1 MNSWFLQVGR
11 RLGPAGRRLWVLG
24 IMGVVL
30 AVTLGLALRAAPRE
44 RAATY
49 TELLQIAQA
58 GQATAVEVSGDR
70 FFVRQAGGVT
80 VTAVVD
86 EPTLRQELVS
96 RFAGAGASVDFAS
109 REEPSR
115 AASTALPVV
124 VLAAV
129 GFALFTVSRRRSPK
143 VFSDAKAGVVRAPV
157 RFADV
162 AGMHEV
168 KQELAETVEFLK
180 SPQRFARLGGRPP
193 RGVLL
198 TGEPGTGKTLL
209 ARAVACEAGVR
220 FLSASGSSFQE
231 MFVGVGASRV
241 RALFAEARKA
251 APCIVF
257 IDEIDAVGRARA
269 KGHGDSASA
278 EHDQTLNQ
286 LLVEMDGFDHA
297 TGIVV
302 IASTNRVD
310 MLDPALLRPGRF
322 DRKVTVPL
330 PDVRGREEIL
340 NVHAGPIPL
349 EGEVD
354 LGYIARSTPGF
365 SGADLANLLNE
376 AAILAAREGADA
388 VDPTH
393 IDRARDRVLMGLER
407 KGVLIDED
415 ERYATAVHEAG
426 HVAVGLLAPSCD
438 PVHKVSILP
447 RGRAL
452 GVTQALPEKDRLMY
466 RKEYL
471 EDQICM
477 LMGGRA
483 AEMVILGTMTA
494 GASDDIQRA
503 STIAWKMVAELGMSH
518 LGPICVGEGHP
529 ARSPALLDRVDETAR
544 ALTDAQLARAV
555 DIVKSRRSEIDAL
568 VKALLQKETLGMDEI
583 QACFPADRRPR
594 AAHADA

>member
-1 MNSWFLQVGR
+1 
-11 RLGPAGRRLWVLG
+11 
-24 IMGVVL
+24 MGVVL
-30 AVTLGLALRAAPRE
+30 AVTLGFALRAAPSE

-49 TELLQIAQA
+49 TELLQIAQT

-70 FFVRQAGGVT
+70 FFVRQAGGVA

-96 RFAGAGASVDFAS
+96 RFASAGASVDFAS
-109 REEPSR
+109 REEKSR
-115 AASTALPVV
+115 TAAAVLPVV

-129 GFALFTVSRRRSPK
+129 GFALYSVSRRRSPK
-143 VFSDAKAGVVRAPV
+143 VFTEAKAGATRSPV

-162 AGMHEV
+162 AGMQEV

-180 SPQRFARLGGRPP
+180 SPERFARLGGRPP

-209 ARAVACEAGVR
+209 ARAVASEAGVR

-322 DRKVTVPL
+322 DRKITVPL

-349 EGEVD
+349 QGEVD
-354 LGYIARSTPGF
+354 LGTIARSTPGF

-376 AAILAAREGADA
+376 AAILAAREGAEA
-388 VDPTH
+388 VDFTH

-407 KGVLIDED
+407 KGVLVDED

-426 HVAVGLLAPSCD
+426 HVAVGLLAKNCD

-452 GVTQALPEKDRLMY
+452 GVTQAMPEKDRLMY

-503 STIAWKMVAELGMSH
+503 ATIAWKMVAELGMSH
-518 LGPICVGEGHP
+518 LGPICVGDGHP
-529 ARSPALLDRVDETAR
+529 SRSPALLDRVDETAR
-544 ALTDAQLARAV
+544 ALTESQLARAV
-555 DIVKSRRSEIDAL
+555 DIVTSRRDEIEAL
-568 VKALLQKETLGMDEI
+568 VQALLKKETLCSDEI
-583 QACFPADRRPR
+583 EACFPADRRQR
-594 AAHADA
+594 ATQEAA

>member
-1 MNSWFLQVGR
+1 VNSWFSQVGK
-11 RLGPAGRRLWVLG
+11 RLGPVGRRLWVLG
-24 IMGVVL
+24 TLGVVL
-30 AVTLGLALRAAPRE
+30 AAVLAFAVRAAPRE
-44 RAATY
+44 RAASY

-58 GQATAVEVSGDR
+58 GQAAAVEVSGPR
-70 FFVRQAGGVT
+70 FFVRQAGGET
-80 VTAVVD
+80 VTSVVD
-86 EPTLRQELVS
+86 DPTLRQELIS
-96 RFAGAGASVDFAS
+96 RFVTAGASVDFAS

-115 AASTALPVV
+115 AAAAALPIV
-124 VLAAV
+124 VLAAL
-129 GFALFTVSRRRSPK
+129 GFALFTVNRRRSPK
-143 VFSDAKAGVVRAPV
+143 MFSDAKAGATRAPV

-168 KQELAETVEFLK
+168 KLELAETVEFLRN
-180 SPQRFARLGGRPP
+180 PERFARLGGRPP

-251 APCIVF
+251 APCIIF

-269 KGHGDSASA
+269 KGQGDSASA

-340 NVHAGPIPL
+340 NVHAGPIAL
-349 EGEVD
+349 DGGVD
-354 LGYIARSTPGF
+354 LGTIARSTPGF

-388 VDPTH
+388 VDPSH
-393 IDRARDRVLMGLER
+393 IDRARDRVMMGLER

-518 LGPICVGEGHP
+518 LGPICVGDGHP

-544 ALTDAQLARAV
+544 ALADAQLGRAV
-555 DIVKSRRSEIDAL
+555 DIVRSRRAEIDAL
-568 VKALLQKETLGMDEI
+568 VRALLEKETLGMDEI
-583 QACFPADRRPR
+583 EACFPADRPKR
-594 AAHADA
+594 AAQNAA

>member
-1 MNSWFLQVGR
+1 
-11 RLGPAGRRLWVLG
+11 
-24 IMGVVL
+24 MGVVL
-30 AVTLGLALRAAPRE
+30 AVVIGLGVRAARGSSTE
-44 RAATY
+44 RDATY

-70 FFVRQAGGVT
+70 FLVRQAGGVA

-86 EPTLRQELVS
+86 EPTLRQELVT

-109 REEPSR
+109 REEKPR
-115 AASTALPVV
+115 AAAAVLPVV
-124 VLAAV
+124 ILAAV
-129 GFALFTVSRRRSPK
+129 GFALYAVSRRRSPK
-143 VFSDAKAGVVRAPV
+143 VFSDAKTGVSRSPV

-180 SPQRFARLGGRPP
+180 SPERFARLGGRPP

-269 KGHGDSASA
+269 KGNGDSASA

-302 IASTNRVD
+302 IASTNRAD

-322 DRKVTVPL
+322 DRKITVPL

-354 LGYIARSTPGF
+354 LGFIARSTPGF

-376 AAILAAREGADA
+376 AAILAAREGAEA
-388 VDPTH
+388 VDETH

-407 KGVLIDED
+407 KGVLVDED

-426 HVAVGLLAPSCD
+426 HVAVGLLAANCD

-518 LGPICVGEGHP
+518 LGPICVGDGHP
-529 ARSPALLDRVDETAR
+529 SRSPALLDRVDETAR
-544 ALTDAQLARAV
+544 ALTEAQLARAV
-555 DIVKSRRSEIDAL
+555 DIVTSRRAEIEAL
-568 VKALLQKETLGMDEI
+568 VQALLRKETLGSDEI
-583 QACFPADRRPR
+583 EACFPADRRQR
-594 AAHADA
+594 AAQQAA